1 MAQRILVVDDD
12 RQIVRLVQAYL
23 QQAGFS
29 VMTAYDGEEALHFI
43 RRERPDLVVLDLM
56 LPKREGSEVTRIVRA
71 DETLSSIPIL
81 MLTARAEDT
90 DKILGLELGAD
101 DYLTKPFN
109 PPEVVARVRAILR
122 RAGGTLKPAPIIQV
136 RGLRIDLERHTS
148 AIDDQP
154 IDLTPTE
161 FDILR
166 TLLQNPDRVFTRG
179 ELIEQALGY
188 SYEALERTIDS
199 HIKNLRKKIE
209 TDPAKPQY
217 LITIVGVGYCLR
229 ESADQ

>member
-23 QQAGFS
+23 QQAGFN

-56 LPKREGSEVTRIVRA
+56 LPKREGSDVTRIVRA
-71 DETLSSIPIL
+71 DETLSGIPIL

-90 DKILGLELGAD
+90 DKIIGLELGAD

-122 RAGGTLKPAPIIQV
+122 RAGGALKPAPIIQV
-136 RGLRIDLERHTS
+136 RGLRIDLERHTV
-148 AIDDQP
+148 AIDEQP

-217 LITIVGVGYCLR
+217 LITVVGVGYCLR

>member
-122 RAGGTLKPAPIIQV
+122 RAGGALKPAPIIQV
-136 RGLRIDLERHTS
+136 RGLRIDLERHT
-148 AIDDQP
+148 AGIDDKP

-199 HIKNLRKKIE
+199 HIKNLRKKIAGVLP
-209 TDPAKPQY
+209 DIDIIHSVY
-217 LITIVGVGYCLR
+217 GVGYKY
-229 ESADQ
+229 DPQG